1 MLEHLFEPP
10 FSLMS
15 REGAGLA
22 PASRTLLPPA
32 VSAFPSARF
41 SSALWHLLLKPT
53 PGKSVLASGCPVG
66 LLQLLCCLLAGGAD
80 VIAEGHPAAKDKF
93 HFGGGFPARWPQ
105 LLHAPKRKSSDGL
118 QP

>member
-1 MLEHLFEPP
+1 MILTDLSTFV
-10 FSLMS
+10 LLTVWGATCVS
-15 REGAGLA
+15 RVTSTAK
-22 PASRTLLPPA
+22 
-32 VSAFPSARF
+32 AR
-41 SSALWHLLLKPT
+41 
-53 PGKSVLASGCPVG
+53 LASGCPVG